1 MSISA
6 LCAVTK
12 LINHLY
18 LFMLL
23 FGFCSLLVMLSIL
36 CCCALC
42 FLTSTS
48 LLNNLPVNPGLLRHI
63 TVYWQ
68 VLAGCCPFW
77 QARLCPVAH
86 VQGRLQC
93 KVPTLCGEWCRWL
106 LSRTG
111 CATRVW
117 KSSTVHQLHCIAY
130 CATDASGV
138 VPLMH
143 ISFSPDDDGPYC
155 SAIQETSCML

>member
-6 LCAVTK
+6 LSAVTK

-42 FLTSTS
+42 FSTSTS
-48 LLNNLPVNPGLLRHI
+48 LLNNLPVNPGLLRHS

-68 VLAGCCPFW
+68 GFASCCPFW
-77 QARLCPVAH
+77 QVRLCPVAH
-86 VQGRLQC
+86 VQGRLHNLQC
-93 KVPTLCGEWCRWL
+93 KMPTLRGQWCRWLL

-111 CATRVW
+111 CATHVW
-117 KSSTVHQLHCIAY
+117 KSSSVYPLHCTAC
-130 CATDASGV
+130 CASDASGV
-138 VPLMH
+138 VLLMH
-143 ISFSPDDDGPYC
+143 IS
-155 SAIQETSCML
+155 L